1 MPKGKSV
8 NRRCIMYCQ
17 QLAYLNYDSIEEL
30 IDNVDKELGNIYQYA
45 WIVHESDIDEETGK
59 LKAPHIH
66 IVFYD
71 ENKLALFKLKD
82 VLKDNEEQHY
92 EFMRRK
98 DAAFLYLIHGANADR
113 NKYQY
118 SIDDVKANF
127 DYVEYINNMRSSYQ
141 KVTLQSLLEDVLDSR
156 IKFVDIQNDNE
167 LSIIY
172 SKHKSKIDNALNI
185 ASKRRAELKK
195 STDVPVVWIYG
206 KSSGIGKTL
215 FATKQANKLEKA
227 HSMSTYIT
235 SANNDPFQDYKG
247 QEIIILDD
255 IKPNDIEFSDL
266 LRLLDPYNS
275 TSVRARYSNK
285 YISADVIF
293 ITTMYSPEEFFM
305 ESNIDHAKE
314 PIDQLLRR
322 IATVCYIEP
331 TDDDSYL
338 GEVSFY
344 KMDKLDMP
352 IYVDGKFDYVSG
364 GTVKIK
370 SNYGMTKIEKKN

>member
-1 MPKGKSV
+1 MPKGKTV
-8 NRRCIMYCQ
+8 NRRCIMYVQ
-17 QLAYLNYDSIEEL
+17 QLAYLNFKSVEDLIET
-30 IDNVDKELGNIYQYA
+30 VDKELGNKYQYA
-45 WIVHESDIDEETGK
+45 WIVHDSDINEETGK

-66 IVFYD
+66 ITFYD
-71 ENKLALFKLKD
+71 ENKLALYKLKE
-82 VLKDNEEQHY
+82 VLRDADEQHY

-98 DAAFLYLIHGANADR
+98 DAGFLYLTHTAKGD
-113 NKYQY
+113 KDKHQY
-118 SIDDVKANF
+118 PIEDVKANF
-127 DYVEYINNMRSSYQ
+127 DYVEYINNLRSSYKQ
-141 KVTLQSLLEDVLDSR
+141 MTLQSLLEDVLESR
-156 IKFVDIQNDNE
+156 IKYVDIQNDNE
-167 LSIIY
+167 LAILY

-185 ASKRRAELKK
+185 ASKRRADLKK
-195 STDVPVVWIYG
+195 STEVPVVWIYG

-215 FATKQANKLEKA
+215 FATKQASKLEKL
-227 HSMSTYIT
+227 HSMSTYMT

-305 ESNIDHAKE
+305 ESNIDHEKE

-322 IATVCYIEP
+322 IATVCYIES

-352 IYVDGKFDYVSG
+352 IYIDGKFDYISG

-370 SNYGMTKIEKKN
+370 RNYGMTKIEKKN